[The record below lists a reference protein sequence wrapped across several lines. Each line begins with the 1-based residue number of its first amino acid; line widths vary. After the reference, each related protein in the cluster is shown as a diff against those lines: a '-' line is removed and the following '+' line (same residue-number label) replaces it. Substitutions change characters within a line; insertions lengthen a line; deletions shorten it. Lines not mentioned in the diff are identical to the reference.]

1 MDINGKRLALFD
13 SLLSRGGLQKILDVA
28 ADILGNPLFV
38 CDMGVNVVAKSDT
51 PAVDD
56 PAWSNDPSDHIA
68 VIRSSAK
75 SGDFA
80 KMYATD
86 EAFISSNPASPH
98 RYLAS
103 RVRDG
108 GDVLGHVVVIEQ
120 SKTFDE
126 EDVKTLPL
134 VCQVIAFEL
143 RGRHDVSVDR
153 VNYGTIVDDLVEGRS
168 DSSELSQRMERI
180 GVSLPPVMRIMVL
193 DLVQPE
199 TLISPD
205 YLRLQVLRAFP
216 EGLAI
221 ARGQRIIHIF
231 GGSADGREV
240 EARLARFI
248 YTDGLSIG
256 LSWPFSDLADAPFA
270 YAQADAAVRLGGSG
284 NAGTIAGYDEVV
296 AAHIAELLAEARP
309 LRTVVHPKLLEL
321 EEFDKEHGTDHV
333 RYLHAYLSSGRSV
346 SAAADMLTTHKN
358 SMYYRVGRLE
368 EIMGVDLSDE
378 RTCFLLQLSIAL
390 QGYAGD
396 S

>member
-86 EAFISSNPASPH
+86 EAFISSNPVSPH

-221 ARGQRIIHIF
+221 ARGPRIIHIF
-231 GGSADGREV
+231 DGSADGREV

-256 LSWPFSDLADAPFA
+256 LSWP
-270 YAQADAAVRLGGSG
+270 
-284 NAGTIAGYDEVV
+284 
-296 AAHIAELLAEARP
+296 
-309 LRTVVHPKLLEL
+309 
-321 EEFDKEHGTDHV
+321 
-333 RYLHAYLSSGRSV
+333 
-346 SAAADMLTTHKN
+346 
-358 SMYYRVGRLE
+358 
-368 EIMGVDLSDE
+368 
-378 RTCFLLQLSIAL
+378 
-390 QGYAGD
+390 
-396 S
+396 